1 MYIVSVHLHPN
12 PEFSMITL
20 IVQGKESKAGEVS
33 GHVVLLPV
41 STMSY

>member
-1 MYIVSVHLHPN
+1 MHTISANLHLN
-12 PEFSMITL
+12 PEFAMIIL
-20 IVQGKESKAGEVS
+20 ILQVKESEAGEGS